1 MKSNKIQTYR
11 FRTNLLLILF
21 LSILA
26 LVVTRFFY
34 LQIIKGSEL
43 RELREQNINAFEY
56 IYPKRGRILS
66 RDGVVLAEDRKIFS
80 LATDIEQK
88 PSEVSIEILSNL
100 FPEKI
105 NLEDLKEKVSNSLT
119 YRRSEVIPVS
129 YTHLRAH
136 ETR

>member
-26 LVVTRFFY
+26 LVGTRFFY

-43 RELREQNINAFEY
+43 KELREQNINAFEY

-80 LATDIEQK
+80 LATDLDQK

-100 FPEKI
+100 FPKKI
-105 NLEDLKEKVSNSLT
+105 KLSHKKKL
-119 YRRSEVIPVS
+119 
-129 YTHLRAH
+129 
-136 ETR
+136 